1 MNKENNTQTPRTDA
15 EALRINNINTPN
27 RERVDDYTDMFVF
40 AQGLESELAS
50 SQARMKEY
58 ERTEPLKIK
67 ERNELRDMVKDL
79 EKMLSDEQEK
89 NYRLLRM

>member
-1 MNKENNTQTPRTDA
+1 MSDTPRTDA

-27 RERVDDYTDMFVF
+27 RERVDDYSDMFVF
-40 AQGLESELAS
+40 ARNLERELAA
-50 SQARMKEY
+50 SQARVAEY